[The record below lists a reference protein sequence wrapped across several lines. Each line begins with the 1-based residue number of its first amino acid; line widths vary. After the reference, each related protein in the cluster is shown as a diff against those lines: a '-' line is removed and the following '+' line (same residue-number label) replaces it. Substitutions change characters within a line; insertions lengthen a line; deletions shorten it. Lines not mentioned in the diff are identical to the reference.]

1 MPHTFLRQFLLKAY
15 QNLYVEPQPS
25 NKEFIQGRWQQQL
38 LTFNTKG
45 FKCHSFCSVKYS
57 VLTGNNQQT
66 LFKKKQQSILLIS
79 SLSLTLLIVLL
90 NNLPI
95 SIDGPLSCICTHVS
109 RKVETYILLNP
120 KLKFYTRWKP
130 HISKRH
136 AQLHSAFLFCPIM
149 ITQLLTIKFKK
160 WATIRLTPVSFIH

>member
-15 QNLYVEPQPS
+15 QNLYVKPQPS

-66 LFKKKQQSILLIS
+66 LFKKK
-79 SLSLTLLIVLL
+79 TTKYFTYFKFEL
-90 NNLPI
+90 N
-95 SIDGPLSCICTHVS
+95 V
-109 RKVETYILLNP
+109 TY
-120 KLKFYTRWKP
+120 RV
-130 HISKRH
+130 
-136 AQLHSAFLFCPIM
+136 A
-149 ITQLLTIKFKK
+149 
-160 WATIRLTPVSFIH
+160 